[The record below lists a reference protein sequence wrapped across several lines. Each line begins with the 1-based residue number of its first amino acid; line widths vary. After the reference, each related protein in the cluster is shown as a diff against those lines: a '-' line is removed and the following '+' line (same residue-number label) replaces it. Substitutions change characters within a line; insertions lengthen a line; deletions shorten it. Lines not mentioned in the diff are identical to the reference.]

1 MSKRKEEMYTH
12 LEAFQNSGLTQKAYC
27 ELHSIKVTTFSYW
40 ITKKRQ
46 EENEDDQA
54 HFIPVRFSKT
64 VAQKITIEYPN
75 GVKVHLSD
83 RDLLQE
89 AIHMY

>member
-1 MSKRKEEMYTH
+1 MSKRKEEMYAH

-27 ELHSIKVTTFSYW
+27 ELHSIKAATFSYW
-40 ITKKRQ
+40 VTKKRQ
-46 EENEDDQA
+46 EENEYDQA
-54 HFIPVRFSKT
+54 RFIPISPTKT

-83 RDLLQE
+83 RDLLE
-89 AIHMY
+89 DAIHMY